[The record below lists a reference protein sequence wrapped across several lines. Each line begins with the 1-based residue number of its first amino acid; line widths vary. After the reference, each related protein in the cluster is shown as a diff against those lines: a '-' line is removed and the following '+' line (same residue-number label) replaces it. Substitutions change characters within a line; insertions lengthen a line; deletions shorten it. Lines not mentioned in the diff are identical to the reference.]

1 MIRLSNNFEQEQ
13 LDGEVASN
21 SFPSLVEYFGAI
33 GPLSEAE
40 LTLLRE
46 LASDAH
52 YHPPHR
58 DLWPAY
64 KRPPAPRLLCAGWA
78 CRYRTLANG
87 RRQII
92 CILLPGDFIGPV
104 LEPRLPSFCAI
115 APLTEVEAVNAKP
128 LADAAMASEPVYPTL
143 ARAARLATHLQDAL
157 LCEQIARLGQQNA
170 GERFAHLMLELH
182 YRLGLIGQA
191 SGNHFALPLTQDV
204 LADALGLSAV
214 HLNRT
219 LKQLRRDGL
228 LKLESGRLTL
238 LQPEVLRSMAGWT
251 VPRYPGSE
259 LRRSEN
265 GDIKSADT
273 GRNASAT
280 GSAEQH

>member
-1 MIRLSNNFEQEQ
+1 MNRFEQNQ
-13 LDGEVASN
+13 LAGEDTSS
-21 SFPSLVEYFGAI
+21 SFPVLVGYFRSV

-46 LASDAH
+46 LAADAH

-78 CRYRTLANG
+78 CRYRTLSNG

-104 LEPRLPSFCAI
+104 LEPRMPSSCAI
-115 APLTEVEAVNAKP
+115 APLTEVEAVSAKS
-128 LADAAMASEPVYPTL
+128 LADAAVASEPVYPTL
-143 ARAARLATHLQDAL
+143 ARAVRLATHLQDAL

-170 GERFAHLMLELH
+170 SERFAHLMLELH
-182 YRLGLIGQA
+182 YRLTLIGKT
-191 SGNHFALPLTQDV
+191 SGNNFVLPLTQDV

-219 LKQLRRDGL
+219 LKQLRRDGR
-228 LKLESGRLTL
+228 LKLESGRVTL
-238 LQPEVLRSMAGWT
+238 LQPEVLQTMAGWA
-251 VPRYPGSE
+251 VPRCSD
-259 LRRSEN
+259 SVF
-265 GDIKSADT
+265 S
-273 GRNASAT
+273 
-280 GSAEQH
+280 

>member
-1 MIRLSNNFEQEQ
+1 MVILRLNKFEQEQ
-13 LDGEVASN
+13 LDEDSTSS
-21 SFPSLVEYFGAI
+21 SFSVLAAYFGAT

-40 LTLLRE
+40 LAVLRG
-46 LASDAH
+46 LAADSR

-58 DLWPAY
+58 DIWHAY
-64 KRPPAPRLLCAGWA
+64 KPPPAPRLICAGWA
-78 CRYRTLANG
+78 CRYRTLTNG

-115 APLTEVEAVNAKP
+115 APLTEIEAVNAKP
-128 LADAAMASEPVYPTL
+128 LADAAMAPVPVYPTL

-170 GERFAHLMLELH
+170 GERFVHLMLELH
-182 YRLGLIGQA
+182 YRLGLIGQVR
-191 SGNHFALPLTQDV
+191 GNSFALPLTQDV

-228 LKLESGRLTL
+228 LKLESGRVTL
-238 LQPEVLRSMAGWT
+238 LQPEMLQSMAGWT
-251 VPRYPGSE
+251 APRYPDKE
-259 LRRSEN
+259 LR
-265 GDIKSADT
+265 
-273 GRNASAT
+273 
-280 GSAEQH
+280 